1 MVCARQR
8 SLLFLLLL
16 FLHAEE
22 HVLHLP
28 IAQDLHTSLTSMRDS
43 GELESVTGNS
53 PRVLIPPSPLA
64 FSQSQEPLQIT
75 RLTRMQ
81 ANTPSLPKR
90 LFPHNSTTQT
100 KLSYRA
106 QKHPPLTRPPTELR
120 TTAQNQSPSSSLTNQ
135 NSVPAHTTRRRRWT
149 LSLSLSLSLTHT
161 HTKLLPATPPKAPSS
176 STAHSSKL

>member
-1 MVCARQR
+1 
-8 SLLFLLLL
+8 
-16 FLHAEE
+16 
-22 HVLHLP
+22 
-28 IAQDLHTSLTSMRDS
+28 MRDS

-149 LSLSLSLSLTHT
+149 LSLSLSLSLSHTHT
-161 HTKLLPATPPKAPSS
+161 HTHKAASSNSPQSSQLVYSSQQQVVRTPSPSALFGDKGS
-176 STAHSSKL
+176 AFSRAARGERVWS

>member
-1 MVCARQR
+1 
-8 SLLFLLLL
+8 
-16 FLHAEE
+16 
-22 HVLHLP
+22 
-28 IAQDLHTSLTSMRDS
+28 MRDS

-53 PRVLIPPSPLA
+53 PRVVIPPSTLA

-100 KLSYRA
+100 KVSYRT
-106 QKHPPLTRPPTELR
+106 QKRPPLTRPPTELR
-120 TTAQNQSPSSSLTNQ
+120 TTAQNQRPSSSLTNQ

-149 LSLSLSLSLTHT
+149 DSLSLSLTHT
-161 HTKLLPATPPKAPSS
+161 HTHSCFQQLPPKLPARLQL
-176 STAHSSKL
+176 TAASCKNSVAFCAVRRQGKCVLKGCER